1 MQGLVWPADMVGERA
16 IPVFF
21 IGIIGG
27 YMSFQVIMEQL
38 AGGLVKSIEIF
49 ALTLIFSLPLGLLV
63 SFGRMGKN
71 RVIRSLVW
79 FYISVM
85 RGTPLMLQLLA
96 VYFGPYYIWGM
107 KLGRA
112 WRFMAIIIAFSV
124 NYAAYFAE
132 IYRSGIESMPPG
144 QYEASRILGYSKTST
159 FFRIIFPQVVK
170 RILPSVTNEV
180 ITLVKDTSLA
190 FSLAYA
196 EMFTIAKQI
205 AAKETSFMP
214 FLAAALFYY
223 VFNAIVAFLMERIE
237 NAMDYYT

>member
-1 MQGLVWPADMVGERA
+1 
-16 IPVFF
+16 
-21 IGIIGG
+21 
-27 YMSFQVIMEQL
+27 MSVQVIMEQL
-38 AGGLVKSIEIF
+38 GSGLLKSIQIF
-49 ALTLIFSLPLGLLV
+49 ALTLLFSLPLGLLV
-63 SFGRMGKN
+63 SFGRMSRN
-71 RVIRSLVW
+71 RIVRSIVW
-79 FYISVM
+79 IYISIM

-96 VYFGPYYIWGM
+96 VYFGPYYIGGM

-112 WRFMAIIIAFSV
+112 WRFTAIIIAFSI

-144 QYEASRILGYSKTST
+144 QYEAARILGYSKTST

-214 FLAAALFYY
+214 FLAAAAFYY
-223 VFNAIVAFLMERIE
+223 IFNALVAFGMERIE
-237 NAMDYYT
+237 KSLDYYT

>member
-1 MQGLVWPADMVGERA
+1 
-16 IPVFF
+16 
-21 IGIIGG
+21 
-27 YMSFQVIMEQL
+27 MSFQVMMEQL
-38 AGGLVKSIEIF
+38 AGGLMKSISIF
-49 ALTLIFSLPLGLLV
+49 LLTLLFALPLGLLV
-63 SFGRMGKN
+63 SFGRMSRN
-71 RVIRSLVW
+71 WFIRSIVW
-79 FYISVM
+79 VFISIL

-96 VYFGPYYIWGM
+96 VYFGPFYLLNLKIGTT
-107 KLGRA
+107 
-112 WRFMAIIIAFSV
+112 WRFTAIIIAFSV
-124 NYAAYFAE
+124 NYSAYFAE

-144 QYEASRILGYSKTST
+144 QYEAAQLLGYSKTST

-214 FLAAALFYY
+214 FIAAAVFYY
-223 VFNAIVAFLMERIE
+223 IFNAVVAFGMERIE
-237 NAMDYYT
+237 KALNYYT